1 MSGMK
6 KVLIITHVESEGP
19 GTLGDFLQS
28 FEDLKIQEA
37 ALYNG
42 EKLPDDA
49 RSFDAIVT
57 MGGPMNVHD
66 EDEYP
71 FLREETEFLRQAIDA
86 NIPILGIC
94 LGAQMIARACHA
106 PVNKAPEK
114 ELGWKNVALT
124 DSGRRDILFQGVT
137 DKMRVF
143 QWHEDTFEIP
153 YGGSLLATS
162 KECPN
167 QAFRY
172 GNAYGLQFHIEVTR
186 DMLIEWMTNLPEYGE
201 SIRIYERIRHNLY
214 TQARMIYA
222 NFLWLTDIC
231 RKPAGGR
238 REL

>member
-1 MSGMK
+1 MK

-28 FEDLKIQEA
+28 FEDLKIQRAE
-37 ALYNG
+37 LYNG
-42 EKLPDDA
+42 ENLPDDA
-49 RSFDAIVT
+49 RVFDAIVT
-57 MGGPMNVHD
+57 MGGPMSAHD

-71 FLREETEFLRQAIDA
+71 FLKEETEFLKQAIDA

-106 PVNKAPEK
+106 PVNKALEK
-114 ELGWKNVALT
+114 ELGWKNVSLT
-124 DSGRRDILFQGVT
+124 DSGRRDILFQGIT

-162 KECPN
+162 EECPN

-186 DMLIEWMTNLPEYGE
+186 EMLIEWMTNLPECGE
-201 SIRIYERIRHNLY
+201 SVRVYERIRHTLY

-231 RKPAGGR
+231 RKSAGSR
-238 REL
+238 RES